1 MSLRGWWN
9 RYRPKEHGLVVMTLQ
24 AAVLGVVLAR
34 EYTLAWASALWL
46 LLAGPVLR
54 EIQRQFILRGDRPQD
69 GLFALAGV
77 GLAAGGLAVT
87 RPDAFPL
94 LWAFLFLLFLD
105 GWFQARA
112 ATRNLVAETSGVL
125 GLGLFLAFLLHLGG
139 WTWEGAFRVAAGF
152 ALIAEM
158 GVFFVRD
165 LQQRRQGRRGRWP
178 LVGYALFGSGVALG
192 LYPLPSAFFLL
203 LLLWGKVGL
212 SLAVKPPE
220 TRRAFRRLGWA
231 ETAYTTL
238 FIVGW
243 VVLQGG

>member
-24 AAVLGVVLAR
+24 AAVLGLVLAR
-34 EYTLAWASALWL
+34 EHTLAWASALL
-46 LLAGPVLR
+46 LLLMGPVLR

-69 GLFALAGV
+69 GLFALTGV
-77 GLAAGGLAVT
+77 GLAAGGLAVS
-87 RPDAFPL
+87 RPDVFPL
-94 LWAFLFLLFLD
+94 LWVFLFLMFLD

-139 WTWEGAFRVAAGF
+139 WAWEEAGPVAGGF
-152 ALIAEM
+152 VLIAEM

-165 LQQRRQGRRGRWP
+165 LQRRRAGRESRLP
-178 LVGYALFGSGVALG
+178 LLGYALLGSGLAAWF
-192 LYPLPSAFFLL
+192 YSLPSALFLL

-212 SLAVKPPE
+212 SFVMKPPE
-220 TRRAFRRLGWA
+220 TRRAFRRLGWM

-238 FIVGW
+238 FLAGW
-243 VVLQGG
+243 ITLQGF